1 MKSKIL
7 SWLTW
12 FTLVLGT
19 ATYSQVATLAAT
31 PSWQEVPLRLSEP
44 VETIIADLENY
55 IPGYMREAGIP
66 GVAIALIRDGEIVW
80 TEGFGVVNTITAK
93 PVTPETLFEVA
104 SNSKVV
110 SAYIALRLVDQGK
123 LSLDRPLNDYLAEP
137 WLPPSEYRDTITL
150 RHVVSHSSGL
160 SKTGRKSLFAPGRG
174 YYYSAGGLHYL
185 QAVIEQVTGRPFED
199 IAQEMVFMPLGM
211 SSSSFINHDGIT
223 SRTANGHI
231 RAIIPFLLFVVP
243 YMVSLVIV
251 GFLGLL
257 ILRIRTG
264 RWRPTRLMAVVVFAV
279 GFVLSLLPAF
289 ILIGKIGWL
298 EFAWLIAL
306 CGLILAVAF
315 VLVLLAG
322 RTIIL
327 RLSPD
332 RPRQQ
337 IVVTIVWAVLIVV
350 GFCIIASKITNL
362 PVPKWT
368 AVPANAAGSLRA
380 TAGDMATFLIELSNP
395 QFLSAETARQLQTS
409 QIRLS
414 RVLWWGLGPGIQR
427 SQQGDA
433 LWQWGQHIDFQ
444 SVMIIYPEHGFG
456 VFVCTNN
463 DLLNPD
469 VALKIAHRALG
480 GKFKPIYRAIHL
492 EFNYREKK

>member
-1 MKSKIL
+1 
-7 SWLTW
+7 
-12 FTLVLGT
+12 
-19 ATYSQVATLAAT
+19 
-31 PSWQEVPLRLSEP
+31 
-44 VETIIADLENY
+44 
-55 IPGYMREAGIP
+55 MREEGIP

-93 PVTPETLFEVA
+93 PVTAETLFEVA

-160 SKTGRKSLFAPGRG
+160 SKTGRKSLFAHGRG
-174 YYYSAGGLHYL
+174 YYYSAGGLYYL

-289 ILIGKIGWL
+289 ILLGKTGWL

-315 VLVLLAG
+315 VLVLLAE

-350 GFCIIASKITNL
+350 GFCVIASKITNL

-380 TAGDMATFLIELSNP
+380 TPSDMATFLIELSNP
-395 QFLSAETARQLQTS
+395 QFLSKETATQLRTS
-409 QIRLS
+409 QVRLS
-414 RVLWWGLGPGIQR
+414 SYLSWGLGPGIQH

-492 EFNYREKK
+492 DFNYREES

>member
-7 SWLTW
+7 SWLAL
-12 FTLVLGT
+12 FAFVLCTT
-19 ATYSQVATLAAT
+19 AYNQAIALAST
-31 PSWQEVPLRLSEP
+31 PAWQEVPLRLSEP
-44 VETIIADLENY
+44 VKTIIADLESF
-55 IPGYMREAGIP
+55 IPGYMREESIP
-66 GVAIALIRDGEIVW
+66 GVVIALIRGGEIVW
-80 TEGFGVVNTITAK
+80 TEGFGVMNTITAK

-110 SAYIALRLVDQGK
+110 SAYITLRLVDKGK
-123 LSLDRPLNDYLAEP
+123 LSLDKPLNDYLAEP
-137 WLPPSEYRDTITL
+137 WLPPSEYRNTITL

-160 SKTGRKSLFAPGRG
+160 GQIGRKSLFAPGRG

-185 QAVIEQVTGRPFED
+185 QAVIEQVTCQSFEN

-211 SSSSFINHDGIT
+211 SSSSFVNYAWIT

-231 RAIIPFLLFVVP
+231 RAIIPVLLFVVP
-243 YMVSLVIV
+243 YVVSMVIV

-264 RWRPTRLMAVVVFAV
+264 RWRPTKRMAVVTFALVF
-279 GFVLSLLPAF
+279 FLSLLPAF
-289 ILIGKIGWL
+289 ILLGKTGWL

-327 RLSPD
+327 RLSPN
-332 RPRQQ
+332 RPKQQ
-337 IVVTIVWAVLIVV
+337 IIVTIVWALLIVV
-350 GFCIIASKITNL
+350 GFCVIASKITNL

-368 AVPANAAGSLRA
+368 VVTANAAGSLRA
-380 TAGDMATFLIELSNP
+380 TPNDMATFLIELSNP
-395 QFLSAETARQLQTS
+395 QFLSKEIATQLQTS
-409 QIRLS
+409 QVRLS
-414 RVLWWGLGPGIQR
+414 RDLSWGLGPGILH

-444 SVMIIYPEHGFG
+444 SVMIIYPEHGFS

-469 VALKIAHRALG
+469 VALRIAHRALG

-492 EFNYREKK
+492 EFNYREDS